1 MWWRRRRASGR
12 RVQRSKKLGEV
23 LDLYR
28 LREKDSWLVLVNFP
42 TFGWVGGRAQVLA
55 QAQALGG
62 GLVCALGP
70 YVFSAL
76 GLVYLVP
83 ALLAP
88 PPPVQSSLVT
98 AAVTQV
104 KQPGLFSACPLT
116 RASQTESGNKI
127 VGELVRARFRRP
139 RERIEWCKK
148 KQKKKHCPSTSKVL
162 SLEILGRWAGLL
174 RISSLPSPLPRSRPD
189 C

>member
-1 MWWRRRRASGR
+1 MRLHVVEEKESEREEGPAFKKIGGSVGLVSAEGKGLLARAGQLPH
-12 RVQRSKKLGEV
+12 V
-23 LDLYR
+23 R
-28 LREKDSWLVLVNFP
+28 L
-42 TFGWVGGRAQVLA
+42 GGRAGA
-55 QAQALGG
+55 GAGSGSGFGGG

-148 KQKKKHCPSTSKVL
+148 KKPRKRKKKTLHINEQGAV
-162 SLEILGRWAGLL
+162 
-174 RISSLPSPLPRSRPD
+174 SRNTWTVG
-189 C
+189 